1 MQNCKPMSTPFPS
14 YFRLSLGLS
23 PETEEENEHISCVL
37 YASVVES
44 IIYVMV
50 YPCLDIW
57 HVVSMV
63 NKFMG
68 NLNKV
73 H

>member
-50 YPCLDIW
+50 YPCLDI
-57 HVVSMV
+57 
-63 NKFMG
+63 
-68 NLNKV
+68 
-73 H
+73 